1 MTNKYK
7 PLREIVKELP
17 VEKGEMLWVTAD
29 LTRLA
34 MAVKRKE
41 RNFSAD
47 TLIDLLQEKVG
58 ENGTLVIPAFNYNL
72 KSNSS
77 FDIGKTRPVTGA
89 LALVAF
95 GRKDFTRTRHPLHS
109 FMVWGKHSDQLSK
122 LSNTGSFDND
132 SPFNYLYENNASA
145 LLIGTS
151 VKEAFTFAH
160 FVEATEKVSYR
171 RDKKYRIRYT
181 DRQGNASVRSFK
193 LYAKKPGW
201 TMCLWKLQE
210 LMEQRGMIWKETHNG
225 VSFSKISLVEAYDLI
240 IEDIRENKAHN
251 IACFNPEIWLKG
263 IVKSVLRKVFGYQT
277 VSERIWQ

>member
-1 MTNKYK
+1 MTIKSK
-7 PLREIVKELP
+7 PLKEIIDELP
-17 VEKGEMLWVTAD
+17 VMKGEILWVTAD

-34 MAVKRKE
+34 MAIKRREK
-41 RNFSAD
+41 NFSAD
-47 TLIDLLQEKVG
+47 RLIDLLQEKVG
-58 ENGTLVIPAFNYNL
+58 DNGTLVIPAFNYNL
-72 KSNSS
+72 KRNSS
-77 FDIGKTRPVTGA
+77 FNIGKTRPVTGA

-95 GRKDFTRTRHPLHS
+95 GRKDFKRTKHPLHS
-109 FMVWGKHSDQLSK
+109 FMVWGKHSEKLSM
-122 LSNTGSFDND
+122 LSNTGSFDPD

-160 FVEATEKVSYR
+160 FVEATEKVRYR

-181 DRQGNASVRSFK
+181 DRQGKTSALSFK

-225 VSFSKISLVEAYDLI
+225 VSISKIGLVEAYDLI
-240 IEDIRENKAHN
+240 SEDIRENRARN
-251 IACFNPEIWLKG
+251 IACFNPGIWLKG
-263 IVKSVLRKVFGYQT
+263 IVKYVLRKVFGYQT